1 MGSTP
6 AEQPNFFS
14 LQIAEARRF
23 HIDLNPPKD
32 ALLSVVSGGCEH
44 CSADYEI
51 HRASFPYFG
60 IEFVTQGR
68 GKLTLDGRSYDL
80 VPGTVFAYGPRIS
93 QDIISDQRE
102 RLVKYFVDFTGKHAK
117 RLLDQYGPR
126 PGHVVQT
133 SAPGEM
139 IALFDELIRNGLR
152 STPFTPRIGA
162 ALVEYLIL
170 KIADTTIP
178 LGSFGTPAFATYR
191 KCRQWI
197 LDHADQIQTL
207 EQVAAS
213 CHIDPAYL
221 CRLFRRFDHTSP
233 YQFLLRL
240 KMNEAADRLRMP
252 GVAIKQV
259 AEEMGYSDPF
269 HFSRVFKKAMG
280 LAPAQYV
287 RLSHRA

>member
-80 VPGTVFAYGPRIS
+80 VPGTVFAYGPGIS
-93 QDIISDQRE
+93 QDIISDKRE

-117 RLLDQYGPR
+117 RLLEQYGPR

-133 SAPGEM
+133 SAPGEI

-162 ALVEYLIL
+162 LLIGVSHPQDRRHRHSIRVVWNARVCHL
-170 KIADTTIP
+170 P
-178 LGSFGTPAFATYR
+178 EMPA
-191 KCRQWI
+191 WI
-197 LDHADQIQTL
+197 LDHADQVQTL
-207 EQVAAS
+207 EQIAAGLPHRS
-213 CHIDPAYL
+213 RISLPVVPPLRSHQPLSIPA
-221 CRLFRRFDHTSP
+221 SI
-233 YQFLLRL
+233 
-240 KMNEAADRLRMP
+240 KNE
-252 GVAIKQV
+252 
-259 AEEMGYSDPF
+259 
-269 HFSRVFKKAMG
+269 
-280 LAPAQYV
+280 
-287 RLSHRA
+287 